1 MILKN
6 LKKLILIS
14 FGSMIIA
21 SGIYYD
27 SNIQKKEISV
37 QSLVPSFDELLGK
50 IAYIEFSN
58 IQGTSIIEDI
68 DDQWLITTAD
78 NFPANTELLSRFFIQ
93 LREAEIFDAK
103 TNRADLLYKLGL
115 DDENKTS
122 LILKSIDNE
131 EIYTLDIGTYNYNIP
146 GTYVKDPESSQSY
159 IVNSNLSTDTSN
171 FYWTPTDLI
180 NIGRLQIKSVQIYN
194 ANMFNLEN
202 ENGDLKHT
210 NLPQGFSNLSEDKIS
225 DLQRSLT
232 DLQHNGYVLRSNLP
246 NSPNF
251 KARYALE
258 NGTILFINFYD
269 IADEGIHVTF
279 DWNYLNENV
288 QISKFIDPI
297 FDESQLQISSLS
309 LLDKFAYKVPQL
321 FFDNHNL
328 KIREKSE

>member
-14 FGSMIIA
+14 FGSLIIA

-58 IQGTSIIEDI
+58 SQGTSIIEDI
-68 DDQWLITTAD
+68 DNQWLITTAD

-103 TNRADLLYKLGL
+103 TNRDDLLYKLGL

-146 GTYVKDPESSQSY
+146 GTYVKDPE
-159 IVNSNLSTDTSN
+159 
-171 FYWTPTDLI
+171 
-180 NIGRLQIKSVQIYN
+180 
-194 ANMFNLEN
+194 
-202 ENGDLKHT
+202 
-210 NLPQGFSNLSEDKIS
+210 
-225 DLQRSLT
+225 
-232 DLQHNGYVLRSNLP
+232 
-246 NSPNF
+246 
-251 KARYALE
+251 
-258 NGTILFINFYD
+258 
-269 IADEGIHVTF
+269 
-279 DWNYLNENV
+279 
-288 QISKFIDPI
+288 
-297 FDESQLQISSLS
+297 LS
-309 LLDKFAYKVPQL
+309 LI
-321 FFDNHNL
+321 H
-328 KIREKSE
+328 I